1 MTPETTAQ
9 IKAAFHDAMD
19 RPDAEAFDALLDGL
33 RARGLVVVERAALH
47 NVFWRVNHLR
57 EQVEP
62 QVYPPRSRAVGVA

>member
-33 RARGLVVVERAALH
+33 RARGLVVVEKRTMQAVYGLADCI
-47 NVFWRVNHLR
+47 RD
-57 EQVEP
+57 QVEP
-62 QVYPPRSRAVGVA
+62 QVYPPRSRAVEVA